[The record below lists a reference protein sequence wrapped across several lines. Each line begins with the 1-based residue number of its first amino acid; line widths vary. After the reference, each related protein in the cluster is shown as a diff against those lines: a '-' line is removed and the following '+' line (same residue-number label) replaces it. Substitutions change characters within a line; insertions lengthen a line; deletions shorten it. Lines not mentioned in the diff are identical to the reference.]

1 MKMEELADDNIVE
14 TPQKFRQ
21 TSKDDHKK
29 QGMKVAREA
38 LDNKKGQMSNLRSVM
53 FC

>member
-1 MKMEELADDNIVE
+1 MEEVADDNIMV

-38 LDNKKGQMSNLRSVM
+38 LDNKKGQMSSLRSVK
-53 FC
+53 FS